1 MDEGRNDTAVG
12 SVVSS
17 RIEQQGTDRLMPSF
31 SAALLTKRSARQLRR
46 IMLEKA
52 GEKKPGEPFFVVP
65 DKNVTKAQELGDV
78 FAESKVKSPY
88 VEMAGSLFNR
98 VKGRENLAFSL
109 YFSVDEIRLSHQ
121 YLNVVEH
128 KSIQD
133 GFVDEDGKPARWYFE
148 SALIQTAFY
157 TALARR
163 MSVMKTAAF
172 RQQQGYPIFSVD
184 VDRPVVGKL
193 QFGEDLYRV
202 SCSDEQLL
210 IRFFFTKARAIIHS
224 WKNAGQ
230 FDSTYKHKEWEF
242 FKSIISKRKI

>member
-12 SVVSS
+12 SVVPS
-17 RIEQQGTDRLMPSF
+17 RRSCEQQSTDRLMPSF

-52 GEKKPGEPFFVVP
+52 GEKKPGESFFVVP
-65 DKNVTKAQELGDV
+65 DKNVTKAQD
-78 FAESKVKSPY
+78 KVKSPY
-88 VEMAGSLFNR
+88 VDMAGSLFNR

-109 YFSVDEIRLSHQ
+109 YFSVDEIRLSRQ
-121 YLNVVEH
+121 YLNVIEN

-133 GFVDEDGKPARWYFE
+133 IDKDGEPARWYFE

-157 TALARR
+157 TALTRR

-172 RQQQGYPIFSVD
+172 RQQQGHPIFSVD
-184 VDRPVVGKL
+184 VDRPVIGKL

-224 WKNAGQ
+224 WENAGQ

-242 FKSIISKRKI
+242 FKSIISKRKIS